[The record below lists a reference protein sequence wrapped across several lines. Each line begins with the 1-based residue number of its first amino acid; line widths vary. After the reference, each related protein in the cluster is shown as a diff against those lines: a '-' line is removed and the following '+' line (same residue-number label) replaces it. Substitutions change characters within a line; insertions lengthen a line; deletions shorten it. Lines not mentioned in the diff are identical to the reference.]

1 MCINFA
7 MFYRKSRKSLTLVN
21 PNIIY
26 FVNLITRMMKQ
37 VKFKLPLRMMAILF
51 GFILSAGAFA
61 QSITVNGHV
70 KDATGE
76 DIIGATI
83 RVVGQPGGVVSD
95 FDGNFVIEAKQGD
108 KLQISYIGYET
119 AEVAAAP
126 RVDVLLQDDSHALNE
141 VVVIGYGVAKK
152 NDLTGSV
159 TAIKPDEKNHGL
171 ITNAQDMIQGKI
183 AGVNVTNGGGTPGG
197 GATIRIRGGS
207 SLNASNDP
215 LIVIDGLAMDNQGI
229 KGAANP
235 LTMVNPND
243 IESFTVLKDA
253 SATAIYGSRGSNGVI
268 IITTKKGRSGMA
280 PKVSYNGNVSYSV
293 KRKTLDVLDA
303 AEYTKFIKNYYGEGS
318 EAEGLLGQWG
328 YQYDDNGH
336 IMQDADKH
344 DIRNNFTSAA
354 TDWQDEIFHAAVSSD
369 HNVTVQGGLK
379 NLPYRL
385 SVGYT
390 DQNGILK
397 TSNFQRATASVTLN
411 PSLLQDHL
419 KFNINGKFM
428 YAHNRYAN
436 QDAISDATRMDPTKP
451 ITSTEAAYKNF
462 HGYWQWLDNGAS
474 LNDPNYDKT
483 WNRNTAANPVSR
495 LYEKNDRANSYDYM
509 GNIEMDYQVHGFEDL
524 RIHMNASGDWANGTQ
539 DTDYAPWGPSNFYY
553 GNSGSTYERK
563 YNLTYSAYAQYYKD
577 FLKTQHFDIM
587 VGYEWSHN
595 KYWGDSHYAGLYPLT
610 TKQVITYDDGTTA
623 PAAGNPYN
631 ASTSIWK
638 SESYLVSFFGRANY
652 IAFDRYMVTATVRRD
667 GSSRFKNH
675 WATFPSVALGWK
687 ISEEAF
693 LKNANWMD
701 ELKLRLGWGKTG
713 QQDGIGNY
721 NYFAT
726 YNVNTTNVDGRYP
739 IIGVNDGGLLY
750 RPDAY
755 NPDLKWETT
764 TTYNAGLDFAFFRN
778 RLSGSVD
785 YYYRKTTDL
794 INDASVSAGS
804 NFRNVV
810 RSNIGSLENRGVEAS
825 LTVRPIVTENVQ
837 WEITGNFT
845 YNKNEITELTGESSL
860 VMTGGISSGTGNQ
873 CQAHSVGHP
882 AYSFYVYQQI
892 YDQNGQPIEGV
903 YVDRNADGT
912 INDSDRYF
920 YKSPAAPYTA
930 GLSSRLT
937 VKNFDFGFSLRAS
950 FDNYV
955 FWDKEAGFSNVAKR
969 YDSSFGYLQN
979 VIPGAIQRNWST
991 YDHALSDYFVHNAS
1005 FLKCDNITLGYSFQ
1019 NLFKGG
1025 NYNGID
1031 GRIYVSATNV
1041 FTITKY
1047 EGIDPEVGG
1056 GIDNN
1061 MYPRP
1066 FTLQLGVN
1074 LNF

>member
-1 MCINFA
+1 
-7 MFYRKSRKSLTLVN
+7 
-21 PNIIY
+21 
-26 FVNLITRMMKQ
+26 MMKQ
-37 VKFKLPLRMMAILF
+37 VKFRMPLRMLALICGL
-51 GFILSAGAFA
+51 ILSATAFA
-61 QSITVNGHV
+61 QQITVNGHV

-76 DIIGATI
+76 DVIGATV
-83 RVVGQPGGVVSD
+83 RVVGTQTGTVTD
-95 FDGNFVIEAKQGD
+95 FDGNFTIKANQGD
-108 KLQISYIGYET
+108 QISVSFIGYQD
-119 AEVAAAP
+119 AVVAAAP
-126 RVDVLLQDDSHALNE
+126 QVEVLLQDDAALSLNE

-171 ITNAQDMIQGKI
+171 ITNAQEMMQGKI
-183 AGVNVTNGGGTPGG
+183 AGVNITSGGGTPGG

-268 IITTKKGRSGMA
+268 IITTKKGRKGMA

-293 KRKTLDVLDA
+293 KKKTLDVLDA
-303 AEYTKFIKNYYGEGS
+303 DEYRSFIKSYYGADS
-318 EAEGLLGQWG
+318 EAASLLG
-328 YQYDDNGH
+328 N
-336 IMQDADKH
+336 A
-344 DIRNNFTSAA
+344 NTN
-354 TDWQDEIFHAAVSSD
+354 WQDEIFHPAVSSD
-369 HNVTVQGGLK
+369 HNVTVQGGIS
-379 NLPYRL
+379 NMPYRI

-397 TSNFQRATASVTLN
+397 TSNFQRTTASVTLN

-419 KFNINGKFM
+419 TFNINGKFM

-436 QDAISDATRMDPTKP
+436 GDAIGDATRMDPTQP
-451 ITSTEAAYKNF
+451 IYSSDPKYKNY
-462 HGYWQWLDNGAS
+462 HGYWQWLDSGAS
-474 LNDPNYDKT
+474 LKDENYT
-483 WNRNTAANPVSR
+483 TMWNRNTVANPLSR

-509 GNIEMDYQVHGFEDL
+509 GNIEADYKIHGFEDL
-524 RIHMNASGDWANGTQ
+524 RLHANASGDWANGTQ
-539 DTDYAPWGPSNFYY
+539 DTDYANWGPSNFYY
-553 GNSGSTYERK
+553 GNSGYTYERK
-563 YNLTYSAYAQYYKD
+563 YNLTFSAYAQYYKD

-587 VGYEWSHN
+587 AGYEWSHT
-595 KYWGDSHYAGLYPLT
+595 KYWGDSFYAGVYPRT
-610 TKQVITYDDGTTA
+610 TNQVITHDDGTTE
-623 PAAGNPYN
+623 PAAGKPYN
-631 ASTSIWK
+631 GSTSIWK

-652 IAFDRYMVTATVRRD
+652 IAFDRYMITATVRRD
-667 GSSRFKNH
+667 GSSRFKEH

-687 ISEEAF
+687 INEEAF
-693 LKNANWMD
+693 LKNVKWMD

-713 QQDGIGNY
+713 QQDGIGDY

-726 YNVNTTNVDGRYP
+726 YNVNTTNVNGRYP
-739 IIGVNDGGLLY
+739 LIGVNDSGLLY

-764 TTYNAGLDFAFFRN
+764 TTWNAGLDWSLFNN
-778 RLSGSVD
+778 RVSGSVD

-804 NFRNVV
+804 NFRNIV
-810 RSNIGSLENRGVEAS
+810 RSNIGSLENRGIEAS
-825 LTVRPIVTENVQ
+825 LTVRPVQTEDWQ
-837 WEITGNFT
+837 WEVTANFT
-845 YNKNEITELTGESSL
+845 YNKNKITELTGESSL

-873 CQAHSVGHP
+873 CQAHSVGYPHN
-882 AYSFYVYQQI
+882 SFYVFQQV
-892 YDQNGQPIEGV
+892 YDQNGLPLEGV
-903 YVDRNADGT
+903 YVDRNADGV

-920 YKSPAAPYTA
+920 YKSPDAPYTA
-930 GLSSRLT
+930 GLSSRLQF
-937 VKNFDFGFSLRAS
+937 KNWDFGFGLRAS

-955 FWDKEAGFSNVAKR
+955 FWDKEAGYSNVSKR

-979 VIPGAIQRNWST
+979 VIPGAVQRNWST
-991 YDHALSDYFVHNAS
+991 YDHALSDYFVHNGS
-1005 FLKCDNITLGYSFQ
+1005 FLKCDNITLGYSFD

-1025 NYNGID
+1025 NYSGLS
-1031 GRIYVSATNV
+1031 GRIYASATNV

-1047 EGIDPEVGG
+1047 EGIDPEVFPDKDHW

-1066 FTLQLGVN
+1066 FTVQVGLN

>member
-1 MCINFA
+1 
-7 MFYRKSRKSLTLVN
+7 
-21 PNIIY
+21 
-26 FVNLITRMMKQ
+26 MMKQ
-37 VKFKLPLRMMAILF
+37 VKFRMPLRMLALICGL
-51 GFILSAGAFA
+51 ILSATAFA
-61 QSITVNGHV
+61 QQITVNGHV

-76 DIIGATI
+76 DVIGATV
-83 RVVGQPGGVVSD
+83 RVVGTQTGTVTD
-95 FDGNFVIEAKQGD
+95 FDGNFTIKANQGD
-108 KLQISYIGYET
+108 QISVSFIGYQD
-119 AEVAAAP
+119 AVVAAAP
-126 RVDVLLQDDSHALNE
+126 QVEVLLQDDAALSLNE

-171 ITNAQDMIQGKI
+171 ITNAQEMMQGKI
-183 AGVNVTNGGGTPGG
+183 AGVNITSGGGTPGG

-268 IITTKKGRSGMA
+268 IITTKKGRKGMA

-293 KRKTLDVLDA
+293 KKKTLDVLDA
-303 AEYTKFIKNYYGEGS
+303 DEYRSFIKSYYGADS
-318 EAEGLLGQWG
+318 EAASLLG
-328 YQYDDNGH
+328 N
-336 IMQDADKH
+336 A
-344 DIRNNFTSAA
+344 NTN
-354 TDWQDEIFHAAVSSD
+354 WQDEIFHPAVSSD
-369 HNVTVQGGLK
+369 HNVTVQGGIS
-379 NLPYRL
+379 NMPYRI

-397 TSNFQRATASVTLN
+397 TSNFQRTTASVTLN

-419 KFNINGKFM
+419 TFNINGKFM

-436 QDAISDATRMDPTKP
+436 GDAIGDATRMDPTQP
-451 ITSTEAAYKNF
+451 IYSSDPKYKNY
-462 HGYWQWLDNGAS
+462 HGYWQWLDSGAS
-474 LNDPNYDKT
+474 LKDENYT
-483 WNRNTAANPVSR
+483 TMWNRNTVANPLSR

-509 GNIEMDYQVHGFEDL
+509 GNIEADYKIHGFEDL
-524 RIHMNASGDWANGTQ
+524 RLHANASGDWANGTQ
-539 DTDYAPWGPSNFYY
+539 DTDYANWGPSNFYY
-553 GNSGSTYERK
+553 GNSGYTYERK
-563 YNLTYSAYAQYYKD
+563 YNLTFSAYAQYYKD

-587 VGYEWSHN
+587 AGYEWSHT
-595 KYWGDSHYAGLYPLT
+595 KYWGDSFYAGIYPKT
-610 TKQVITYDDGTTA
+610 TNQVITHDDGSTE
-623 PAAGNPYN
+623 PAAGKPYN
-631 ASTSIWK
+631 GSTSIWK

-652 IAFDRYMVTATVRRD
+652 IAFDRYMITATVRRD
-667 GSSRFKNH
+667 GSSRFKEH

-687 ISEEAF
+687 INEEAF
-693 LKNANWMD
+693 LKNVKWMD

-713 QQDGIGNY
+713 QQDGIGDY

-726 YNVNTTNVDGRYP
+726 YNVNTTNVNGRYP
-739 IIGVNDGGLLY
+739 LIGVNDSGLLY

-764 TTYNAGLDFAFFRN
+764 TTWNAGLDWSLFNN
-778 RLSGSVD
+778 RVSGSVD

-804 NFRNVV
+804 NFRNMV
-810 RSNIGSLENRGVEAS
+810 RSNIGSLENRGIEAS
-825 LTVRPIVTENVQ
+825 LTVRPVQTEDWQ
-837 WEITGNFT
+837 WEVTANFT
-845 YNKNEITELTGESSL
+845 YNKNKITELTGESSL

-873 CQAHSVGHP
+873 CQAHSVGYPHN
-882 AYSFYVYQQI
+882 SFYVFQQV
-892 YDQNGQPIEGV
+892 YDQNGLPLEGV
-903 YVDRNADGT
+903 YVDRNADGV

-920 YKSPAAPYTA
+920 YKSPDAPYTA
-930 GLSSRLT
+930 GLSSRLQF
-937 VKNFDFGFSLRAS
+937 KNWDFGFGLRAS

-955 FWDKEAGFSNVAKR
+955 FWDKEAGYSNVSKR

-979 VIPGAIQRNWST
+979 VIPGAVQRNWST
-991 YDHALSDYFVHNAS
+991 YDHALSDYFVHNGS
-1005 FLKCDNITLGYSFQ
+1005 FLKCDNITLGYSFD

-1025 NYNGID
+1025 NYSGLS
-1031 GRIYVSATNV
+1031 GRIYASATNV

-1047 EGIDPEVGG
+1047 EGIDPEVFPSKDQW

-1066 FTLQLGVN
+1066 FTVQVGLN

>member
-1 MCINFA
+1 M
-7 MFYRKSRKSLTLVN
+7 
-21 PNIIY
+21 
-26 FVNLITRMMKQ
+26 
-37 VKFKLPLRMMAILF
+37 PLRMLALICGL
-51 GFILSAGAFA
+51 ILSATAFA
-61 QSITVNGHV
+61 QQITVNGHV

-76 DIIGATI
+76 DVIGATV
-83 RVVGQPGGVVSD
+83 RVVGTQTGTVTD
-95 FDGNFVIEAKQGD
+95 FDGNFTIKANQGD
-108 KLQISYIGYET
+108 QISVSFIGYQD
-119 AEVAAAP
+119 AVVAAAP
-126 RVDVLLQDDSHALNE
+126 QVEVLLQDDAALSLNE

-171 ITNAQDMIQGKI
+171 ITNAQEMMQGKI
-183 AGVNVTNGGGTPGG
+183 AGVNITSGGGTPGG

-268 IITTKKGRSGMA
+268 IITTKKGRKGMA

-293 KRKTLDVLDA
+293 KKKTLDVLDA
-303 AEYTKFIKNYYGEGS
+303 DEYRSFIKSYYGADS
-318 EAEGLLGQWG
+318 EAASLLG
-328 YQYDDNGH
+328 N
-336 IMQDADKH
+336 A
-344 DIRNNFTSAA
+344 NTN
-354 TDWQDEIFHAAVSSD
+354 WQDEIFHPAVSSD
-369 HNVTVQGGLK
+369 HNVTVQGGIS
-379 NLPYRL
+379 NMPYRI

-397 TSNFQRATASVTLN
+397 TSNFQRTTASVTLN

-419 KFNINGKFM
+419 TFNINGKFM

-436 QDAISDATRMDPTKP
+436 GDAIGDATRMDPTQP
-451 ITSTEAAYKNF
+451 IYSSDPKYKNY
-462 HGYWQWLDNGAS
+462 HGYWQWLDSGAS
-474 LNDPNYDKT
+474 LKDENYT
-483 WNRNTAANPVSR
+483 TMWNRNTVANPLSR

-509 GNIEMDYQVHGFEDL
+509 GNIEADYKIHGFEDL
-524 RIHMNASGDWANGTQ
+524 RLHANASGDWANGTQ
-539 DTDYAPWGPSNFYY
+539 DTDYANWGPSNFYY
-553 GNSGSTYERK
+553 GNSGYTYERK
-563 YNLTYSAYAQYYKD
+563 YNLTFSAYAQYYKD

-587 VGYEWSHN
+587 GGYEWSHT
-595 KYWGDSHYAGLYPLT
+595 KYWGDSFYAGIYPRT
-610 TKQVITYDDGTTA
+610 TNQVITHDDGTTE
-623 PAAGNPYN
+623 PAAGKPYN
-631 ASTSIWK
+631 GSTSIWK

-652 IAFDRYMVTATVRRD
+652 IAFDRYMITATVRRD
-667 GSSRFKNH
+667 GSSRFKEH

-687 ISEEAF
+687 INEEAF
-693 LKNANWMD
+693 LKNVKWMD

-713 QQDGIGNY
+713 QQDGIGDY

-726 YNVNTTNVDGRYP
+726 YNVNTTNVNGRYP
-739 IIGVNDGGLLY
+739 LIGVNDSGLLY

-764 TTYNAGLDFAFFRN
+764 TTWNAGLDWSLFNN
-778 RLSGSVD
+778 RVSGSVD

-804 NFRNVV
+804 NFRNMV
-810 RSNIGSLENRGVEAS
+810 RSNIGSLENRGIEAS
-825 LTVRPIVTENVQ
+825 LTVRPVQTEDWQ
-837 WEITGNFT
+837 WEVTANFT
-845 YNKNEITELTGESSL
+845 YNKNKITELTGESSL

-873 CQAHSVGHP
+873 CQAHSVGYPHN
-882 AYSFYVYQQI
+882 SFYVFQQV
-892 YDQNGQPIEGV
+892 YDQNGLPLEGV
-903 YVDRNADGT
+903 YVDRNADGV

-920 YKSPAAPYTA
+920 YKSPDAPYTA
-930 GLSSRLT
+930 GLSSRLQF
-937 VKNFDFGFSLRAS
+937 KNWDFGFGLRAS

-955 FWDKEAGFSNVAKR
+955 FWDKEAGYSNVSKR

-979 VIPGAIQRNWST
+979 VIPGAVQRNWST
-991 YDHALSDYFVHNAS
+991 YDHALSDYFVHNGS
-1005 FLKCDNITLGYSFQ
+1005 FLKCDNITLGYSFD

-1025 NYNGID
+1025 NYSGLS
-1031 GRIYVSATNV
+1031 GRIYASATNV

-1047 EGIDPEVGG
+1047 EGIDPEVFPSKDQW

-1066 FTLQLGVN
+1066 FTVQVGLN

>member
-1 MCINFA
+1 M
-7 MFYRKSRKSLTLVN
+7 
-21 PNIIY
+21 
-26 FVNLITRMMKQ
+26 
-37 VKFKLPLRMMAILF
+37 PLRMLALICGL
-51 GFILSAGAFA
+51 ILSATAFA
-61 QSITVNGHV
+61 QQITVNGHV

-76 DIIGATI
+76 DVIGATV
-83 RVVGQPGGVVSD
+83 RVVGTQTGTVTD
-95 FDGNFVIEAKQGD
+95 FDGNFTIKANQGD
-108 KLQISYIGYET
+108 QISVSFIGYQD
-119 AEVAAAP
+119 AVVAAAP
-126 RVDVLLQDDSHALNE
+126 QVEVLLQDDAALSLNE

-171 ITNAQDMIQGKI
+171 ITNAQEMMQGKI
-183 AGVNVTNGGGTPGG
+183 AGVNITSGGGTPGG

-268 IITTKKGRSGMA
+268 IITTKKGRKGMA

-293 KRKTLDVLDA
+293 KKKTLDVLDA
-303 AEYTKFIKNYYGEGS
+303 DEYRSFIKSYYGADS
-318 EAEGLLGQWG
+318 EAASLLG
-328 YQYDDNGH
+328 N
-336 IMQDADKH
+336 A
-344 DIRNNFTSAA
+344 NTN
-354 TDWQDEIFHAAVSSD
+354 WQDEIFHPAVSSD
-369 HNVTVQGGLK
+369 HNVTVQGGIS
-379 NLPYRL
+379 NMPYRI

-397 TSNFQRATASVTLN
+397 TSNFQRTTASVTLN

-419 KFNINGKFM
+419 TFNINGKFM

-436 QDAISDATRMDPTKP
+436 GDAIGDATRMDPTQP
-451 ITSTEAAYKNF
+451 IYSSDPKYKNY
-462 HGYWQWLDNGAS
+462 HGYWQWLDSGAS
-474 LNDPNYDKT
+474 LKDENYT
-483 WNRNTAANPVSR
+483 TMWNRNTVANPLSR

-509 GNIEMDYQVHGFEDL
+509 GNIEADYKIHGFEDL
-524 RIHMNASGDWANGTQ
+524 RLHANASGDWANGTQ
-539 DTDYAPWGPSNFYY
+539 DTDYANWGPSNFYY
-553 GNSGSTYERK
+553 GNSGYTYERK
-563 YNLTYSAYAQYYKD
+563 YNLTFSAYAQYYKD

-587 VGYEWSHN
+587 AGYEWSHT
-595 KYWGDSHYAGLYPLT
+595 KYWGDSFYAGIYPRT
-610 TKQVITYDDGTTA
+610 TNQVITHDDGTTE
-623 PAAGNPYN
+623 PAAGKPYN
-631 ASTSIWK
+631 GSTSIWK

-652 IAFDRYMVTATVRRD
+652 IAFDRYMITATVRRD
-667 GSSRFKNH
+667 GSSRFKEH

-687 ISEEAF
+687 INEEAF
-693 LKNANWMD
+693 LKNVKWMD

-713 QQDGIGNY
+713 QQDGIGDY

-726 YNVNTTNVDGRYP
+726 YNVNTTNVNGRYP
-739 IIGVNDGGLLY
+739 LIGVNDSGLLY

-764 TTYNAGLDFAFFRN
+764 TTWNAGLDWSLFNN
-778 RLSGSVD
+778 RVSGSVD

-804 NFRNVV
+804 NFRNMV
-810 RSNIGSLENRGVEAS
+810 RSNIGSLENRGIEAS
-825 LTVRPIVTENVQ
+825 LTVRPVQTEDWQ
-837 WEITGNFT
+837 WEVTANFT
-845 YNKNEITELTGESSL
+845 YNKNKITELTGESSL

-873 CQAHSVGHP
+873 CQAHSVGYPHN
-882 AYSFYVYQQI
+882 SFYVFQQV
-892 YDQNGQPIEGV
+892 YDQNGLPLEGV
-903 YVDRNADGT
+903 YVDRNADGV

-920 YKSPAAPYTA
+920 YKSPDAPYTA
-930 GLSSRLT
+930 GLSSRLQF
-937 VKNFDFGFSLRAS
+937 KNWDFGFGLRAS

-955 FWDKEAGFSNVAKR
+955 FWDKEAGYSNVSKR

-979 VIPGAIQRNWST
+979 VIPGAVQRNWST
-991 YDHALSDYFVHNAS
+991 YDHALSDYFVHNGS
-1005 FLKCDNITLGYSFQ
+1005 FLKCDNITLGYSFD

-1025 NYNGID
+1025 NYSGLS
-1031 GRIYVSATNV
+1031 GRIYASATNV

-1047 EGIDPEVGG
+1047 EGIDPEVFPSKDQW

-1066 FTLQLGVN
+1066 FTVQVGLN

>member
-1 MCINFA
+1 
-7 MFYRKSRKSLTLVN
+7 
-21 PNIIY
+21 
-26 FVNLITRMMKQ
+26 MMKQ
-37 VKFKLPLRMMAILF
+37 VKFRMPLRMLALICGL
-51 GFILSAGAFA
+51 ILSATAFA
-61 QSITVNGHV
+61 QQITVNGHV

-76 DIIGATI
+76 DVIGATV
-83 RVVGQPGGVVSD
+83 RVVGTQTGTVTD
-95 FDGNFVIEAKQGD
+95 FDGNFTIKANQGD
-108 KLQISYIGYET
+108 QISVSFIGYQD
-119 AEVAAAP
+119 AVVAAAP
-126 RVDVLLQDDSHALNE
+126 QVEVLLQDDAALSLNE

-171 ITNAQDMIQGKI
+171 ITNAQEMMQGKI
-183 AGVNVTNGGGTPGG
+183 AGVNITSGGGTPGG

-268 IITTKKGRSGMA
+268 IITTKKGRKGMA

-293 KRKTLDVLDA
+293 KKKTLDVLDA
-303 AEYTKFIKNYYGEGS
+303 DEYRSFIKSYYGADS
-318 EAEGLLGQWG
+318 EAASLLG
-328 YQYDDNGH
+328 N
-336 IMQDADKH
+336 A
-344 DIRNNFTSAA
+344 NTN
-354 TDWQDEIFHAAVSSD
+354 WQDEIFHPAVSSD
-369 HNVTVQGGLK
+369 HNVTVQGGIS
-379 NLPYRL
+379 NMPYRI

-397 TSNFQRATASVTLN
+397 TSNFQRTTASVTLN

-419 KFNINGKFM
+419 TFNINGKFM

-436 QDAISDATRMDPTKP
+436 GDAIGDATRMDPTQP
-451 ITSTEAAYKNF
+451 IYSSDPKYKNY
-462 HGYWQWLDNGAS
+462 HGYWQWLDSGAS
-474 LNDPNYDKT
+474 LKDENYT
-483 WNRNTAANPVSR
+483 TMWNRNTVANPLSR

-509 GNIEMDYQVHGFEDL
+509 GNIEADYKIHGFEDL
-524 RIHMNASGDWANGTQ
+524 RLHANASGDWANGTQ
-539 DTDYAPWGPSNFYY
+539 DTDYANWGPSNFYY
-553 GNSGSTYERK
+553 GNSGYTYERK
-563 YNLTYSAYAQYYKD
+563 YNLTFSAYAQYYKD

-587 VGYEWSHN
+587 GGYEWSHT
-595 KYWGDSHYAGLYPLT
+595 KYWGDSFYAGIYPRT
-610 TKQVITYDDGTTA
+610 TNQVITHDDGTTE
-623 PAAGNPYN
+623 PAAGKPYN
-631 ASTSIWK
+631 GSTSIWK

-652 IAFDRYMVTATVRRD
+652 IAFDRYMITATVRRD
-667 GSSRFKNH
+667 GSSRFKEH

-687 ISEEAF
+687 INEEAF
-693 LKNANWMD
+693 LKNVKWMD

-713 QQDGIGNY
+713 QQDGIGDY

-726 YNVNTTNVDGRYP
+726 YNVNTTNVNGRYP
-739 IIGVNDGGLLY
+739 LIGVNDSGLLY

-764 TTYNAGLDFAFFRN
+764 TTWNAGLDWSLFNN
-778 RLSGSVD
+778 RVSGSVD

-804 NFRNVV
+804 NFRNMV
-810 RSNIGSLENRGVEAS
+810 RSNIGSLENRGIEAS
-825 LTVRPIVTENVQ
+825 LTVRPVQTEDWQ
-837 WEITGNFT
+837 WEVTANFT
-845 YNKNEITELTGESSL
+845 YNKNKITELTGESSL

-873 CQAHSVGHP
+873 CQAHSVGYPHN
-882 AYSFYVYQQI
+882 SFYVFQQV
-892 YDQNGQPIEGV
+892 YDQNGLPLEGV
-903 YVDRNADGT
+903 YVDRNADGV

-920 YKSPAAPYTA
+920 YKSPDAPYTA
-930 GLSSRLT
+930 GLSSRLQF
-937 VKNFDFGFSLRAS
+937 KNWDFGFGLRAS

-955 FWDKEAGFSNVAKR
+955 FWDKEAGYSNVSKR

-979 VIPGAIQRNWST
+979 VIPGAVQRNWST

-1005 FLKCDNITLGYSFQ
+1005 FLKCDNITLGYSFD

-1025 NYNGID
+1025 NYSGLS
-1031 GRIYVSATNV
+1031 GRIYASATNV

-1047 EGIDPEVGG
+1047 EGIDPEVFPSKDQW

-1066 FTLQLGVN
+1066 FTVQVGLN

>member
-1 MCINFA
+1 
-7 MFYRKSRKSLTLVN
+7 
-21 PNIIY
+21 
-26 FVNLITRMMKQ
+26 MMKQ
-37 VKFKLPLRMMAILF
+37 VKFRMPLRMLALICGL
-51 GFILSAGAFA
+51 ILSATAFA
-61 QSITVNGHV
+61 QQITVNGHV

-76 DIIGATI
+76 DVIGATV
-83 RVVGQPGGVVSD
+83 RVVGTQTGTVTD
-95 FDGNFVIEAKQGD
+95 FDGNFTIKANQGD
-108 KLQISYIGYET
+108 QISVSFIGYQD
-119 AEVAAAP
+119 AVVAAAP
-126 RVDVLLQDDSHALNE
+126 QVEVLLQDDAALSLNE

-171 ITNAQDMIQGKI
+171 ITNAQEMMQGKI
-183 AGVNVTNGGGTPGG
+183 AGVNITSGGGTPGG

-268 IITTKKGRSGMA
+268 IITTKKGRKGMA

-293 KRKTLDVLDA
+293 KKKTLDVLDA
-303 AEYTKFIKNYYGEGS
+303 DEYRSFIKSYYGADS
-318 EAEGLLGQWG
+318 EAASLLG
-328 YQYDDNGH
+328 N
-336 IMQDADKH
+336 A
-344 DIRNNFTSAA
+344 NTN
-354 TDWQDEIFHAAVSSD
+354 WQDEIFHPAVSSD
-369 HNVTVQGGLK
+369 HNVTVQGGIS
-379 NLPYRL
+379 NMPYRI

-397 TSNFQRATASVTLN
+397 TSNFQRTTASVTLN

-419 KFNINGKFM
+419 TFNINGKFM

-436 QDAISDATRMDPTKP
+436 GDAIGDATRMDPTQP
-451 ITSTEAAYKNF
+451 IYSSDPKYKNY
-462 HGYWQWLDNGAS
+462 HGYWQWLDSGAS
-474 LNDPNYDKT
+474 LKDENYT
-483 WNRNTAANPVSR
+483 TMWNRNTVANPLSR

-509 GNIEMDYQVHGFEDL
+509 GNIEADYKIHGFEDL
-524 RIHMNASGDWANGTQ
+524 RLHANASGDWANGTQ
-539 DTDYAPWGPSNFYY
+539 DTDYANWGPSNFYY
-553 GNSGSTYERK
+553 GNSGYTYERK
-563 YNLTYSAYAQYYKD
+563 YNLTFSAYAQYYKD

-587 VGYEWSHN
+587 AGYEWSHT
-595 KYWGDSHYAGLYPLT
+595 KYWGDSFYAGIYPKT
-610 TKQVITYDDGTTA
+610 TNQVITHDDGTTE
-623 PAAGNPYN
+623 PAAGKPYN
-631 ASTSIWK
+631 GSTSIWK

-652 IAFDRYMVTATVRRD
+652 IAFDRYMITATVRRD
-667 GSSRFKNH
+667 GSSRFKEH

-687 ISEEAF
+687 INEEAF
-693 LKNANWMD
+693 LKNVKWMD

-713 QQDGIGNY
+713 QQDGIGDY

-726 YNVNTTNVDGRYP
+726 YNVNTTNVNGRYP
-739 IIGVNDGGLLY
+739 LIGVNDSGLLY

-764 TTYNAGLDFAFFRN
+764 TTWNAGLDWSLFNN
-778 RLSGSVD
+778 RVSGSVD

-804 NFRNVV
+804 NFRNMV
-810 RSNIGSLENRGVEAS
+810 RSNIGSLENRGIEAS
-825 LTVRPIVTENVQ
+825 LTVRPVQTEDWQ
-837 WEITGNFT
+837 WEVTANFT
-845 YNKNEITELTGESSL
+845 YNKNKITELTGESSL

-873 CQAHSVGHP
+873 CQAHSVGYPHN
-882 AYSFYVYQQI
+882 SFYVFQQV
-892 YDQNGQPIEGV
+892 YDQNGLPLEGV
-903 YVDRNADGT
+903 YVDRNADGV

-920 YKSPAAPYTA
+920 YKSPDAPYTA
-930 GLSSRLT
+930 GLSSRLQF
-937 VKNFDFGFSLRAS
+937 KNWDFGFGLRAS

-955 FWDKEAGFSNVAKR
+955 FWDKEAGYSNVSKR

-979 VIPGAIQRNWST
+979 VIPGAVQRNWST
-991 YDHALSDYFVHNAS
+991 YDHALSDYFVHNGS
-1005 FLKCDNITLGYSFQ
+1005 FLKCDNITLGYSFD

-1025 NYNGID
+1025 NYSGLS
-1031 GRIYVSATNV
+1031 GRIYASATNV

-1047 EGIDPEVGG
+1047 EGIDPEVFPSKDQW

-1066 FTLQLGVN
+1066 FTVQVGLN

>member
-1 MCINFA
+1 
-7 MFYRKSRKSLTLVN
+7 
-21 PNIIY
+21 
-26 FVNLITRMMKQ
+26 MKQ
-37 VKFKLPLRMMAILF
+37 VKFRMPLRMLALICGL
-51 GFILSAGAFA
+51 ILSATAFA
-61 QSITVNGHV
+61 QQITVNGHV

-76 DIIGATI
+76 DVIGATV
-83 RVVGQPGGVVSD
+83 RVVGTQTGTVTD
-95 FDGNFVIEAKQGD
+95 FDGNFTIKANQGD
-108 KLQISYIGYET
+108 QISVSFIGYQD
-119 AEVAAAP
+119 AVVAAAP
-126 RVDVLLQDDSHALNE
+126 QVEVLLQDDAALSLNE

-171 ITNAQDMIQGKI
+171 ITNAQEMMQGKI
-183 AGVNVTNGGGTPGG
+183 AGVNITSGGGTPGG

-268 IITTKKGRSGMA
+268 IITTKKGRKGMA

-293 KRKTLDVLDA
+293 KKKTLDVLDA
-303 AEYTKFIKNYYGEGS
+303 DEYRSFIKSYYGADS
-318 EAEGLLGQWG
+318 EAASLLG
-328 YQYDDNGH
+328 N
-336 IMQDADKH
+336 A
-344 DIRNNFTSAA
+344 NTN
-354 TDWQDEIFHAAVSSD
+354 WQDEIFHPAVSSD
-369 HNVTVQGGLK
+369 HNVTVQGGIS
-379 NLPYRL
+379 NMPYRI

-397 TSNFQRATASVTLN
+397 TSNFQRTTASVTLN

-419 KFNINGKFM
+419 TFNINGKFM

-436 QDAISDATRMDPTKP
+436 GDAIGDATRMDPTQP
-451 ITSTEAAYKNF
+451 IYSSDPKYKNY
-462 HGYWQWLDNGAS
+462 HGYWQWLDSGAS
-474 LNDPNYDKT
+474 LKDENYT
-483 WNRNTAANPVSR
+483 TMWNRNTVANPLSR

-509 GNIEMDYQVHGFEDL
+509 GNIEADYKIHGFEDL
-524 RIHMNASGDWANGTQ
+524 RLHANASGDWANGTQ
-539 DTDYAPWGPSNFYY
+539 DTDYANWGPSNFYY
-553 GNSGSTYERK
+553 GNSGFTYERK
-563 YNLTYSAYAQYYKD
+563 YNLTFSAYAQYYKD

-587 VGYEWSHN
+587 AGYEWSHT
-595 KYWGDSHYAGLYPLT
+595 KYWGDSFYAGIYPRT
-610 TKQVITYDDGTTA
+610 TNQVITHDDGTTE
-623 PAAGNPYN
+623 PAAGKPYN
-631 ASTSIWK
+631 GSTSIWK

-652 IAFDRYMVTATVRRD
+652 IAFDRYMITATVRRD
-667 GSSRFKNH
+667 GSSRFKEH

-687 ISEEAF
+687 INEEAF
-693 LKNANWMD
+693 LKNVKWMD

-713 QQDGIGNY
+713 QQDGIGDY

-726 YNVNTTNVDGRYP
+726 YNVNTTNVNGRYP
-739 IIGVNDGGLLY
+739 LIGVNDSGLLY

-764 TTYNAGLDFAFFRN
+764 TTWNAGLDWSLFNN
-778 RLSGSVD
+778 RVSGSVD

-804 NFRNVV
+804 NFRNMV
-810 RSNIGSLENRGVEAS
+810 RSNIGSLENRGIEAS
-825 LTVRPIVTENVQ
+825 LTVRPVQTEDWQ
-837 WEITGNFT
+837 WEVTANFT
-845 YNKNEITELTGESSL
+845 YNKNKITELTGESSL

-873 CQAHSVGHP
+873 CQAHSVGYPHN
-882 AYSFYVYQQI
+882 SFYVFQQV
-892 YDQNGQPIEGV
+892 YDQNGLPLEGV
-903 YVDRNADGT
+903 YVDRNADGV

-920 YKSPAAPYTA
+920 YKSPDAPYTA
-930 GLSSRLT
+930 GLSSRLQF
-937 VKNFDFGFSLRAS
+937 KNWDFGFGLRAS

-955 FWDKEAGFSNVAKR
+955 FWDKEAGYSNVSKR

-979 VIPGAIQRNWST
+979 VIPGAVQRNWST
-991 YDHALSDYFVHNAS
+991 YDHALSDYFVHNGS
-1005 FLKCDNITLGYSFQ
+1005 FLKCDNITLGYSFD

-1025 NYNGID
+1025 NYSGLS
-1031 GRIYVSATNV
+1031 GRIYASATNV

-1047 EGIDPEVGG
+1047 EGIDPEVFPSKDQW

-1066 FTLQLGVN
+1066 FTVQVGLN

>member
-1 MCINFA
+1 
-7 MFYRKSRKSLTLVN
+7 
-21 PNIIY
+21 
-26 FVNLITRMMKQ
+26 MKQ
-37 VKFKLPLRMMAILF
+37 VKFKMPLRMLALF
-51 GFILSAGAFA
+51 CGLILSATAFA
-61 QSITVNGHV
+61 QQITVNGHV

-76 DIIGATI
+76 DVIGATV
-83 RVVGQPGGVVSD
+83 RVVGTQTGTVTD
-95 FDGNFVIEAKQGD
+95 FDGNFTIKANQGD
-108 KLQISYIGYET
+108 QISVSFIGYQD
-119 AEVAAAP
+119 AVVAAAP
-126 RVDVLLQDDSHALNE
+126 QVEVLLQDDAALSLNE

-171 ITNAQDMIQGKI
+171 ITNAQEMMQGKI
-183 AGVNVTNGGGTPGG
+183 AGVNITSGGGTPGG

-268 IITTKKGRSGMA
+268 IITTKKGRKGMA

-293 KRKTLDVLDA
+293 KKKTLDVLDA
-303 AEYTKFIKNYYGEGS
+303 DEYRSFIKSYYGADS
-318 EAEGLLGQWG
+318 EAASLLG
-328 YQYDDNGH
+328 N
-336 IMQDADKH
+336 A
-344 DIRNNFTSAA
+344 NTN
-354 TDWQDEIFHAAVSSD
+354 WQDEIFHPAVSSD
-369 HNVTVQGGLK
+369 HNVTVQGGIS
-379 NLPYRL
+379 NMPYRI

-397 TSNFQRATASVTLN
+397 TSNFQRTTASVTLN

-419 KFNINGKFM
+419 TFNINGKFM

-436 QDAISDATRMDPTKP
+436 GDAIGDATRMDPTQP
-451 ITSTEAAYKNF
+451 IYSSDPKYKNY
-462 HGYWQWLDNGAS
+462 HGYWQWLDSGAS
-474 LNDPNYDKT
+474 LKDENYT
-483 WNRNTAANPVSR
+483 TMWNRNTVANPLSR

-509 GNIEMDYQVHGFEDL
+509 GNVEADYKIHGFEDL
-524 RIHMNASGDWANGTQ
+524 RLHANASGDWANGTQ
-539 DTDYAPWGPSNFYY
+539 DTDYANWGPSNFYY
-553 GNSGSTYERK
+553 GNSGYTYERK
-563 YNLTYSAYAQYYKD
+563 YNLTFSAYAQYYKD

-587 VGYEWSHN
+587 AGYEWSHT
-595 KYWGDSHYAGLYPLT
+595 KYWGDSFYAGIYPKT
-610 TKQVITYDDGTTA
+610 TNQVITHDDGSTE
-623 PAAGNPYN
+623 PAAGKPYN
-631 ASTSIWK
+631 GSTSIWK

-652 IAFDRYMVTATVRRD
+652 IAFDRYMITATVRRD
-667 GSSRFKNH
+667 GSSRFKEH

-687 ISEEAF
+687 INEEAF
-693 LKNANWMD
+693 LKNVKWMD

-713 QQDGIGNY
+713 QQDGIGDY

-726 YNVNTTNVDGRYP
+726 YNVNTTNVNGRYP
-739 IIGVNDGGLLY
+739 LIGVNDSGLLY

-764 TTYNAGLDFAFFRN
+764 TTWNAGLDWSLFNN
-778 RLSGSVD
+778 RVSGSVD

-804 NFRNVV
+804 NFRNMV
-810 RSNIGSLENRGVEAS
+810 RSNIGSLENRGIEAS
-825 LTVRPIVTENVQ
+825 LTVRPVQTEDWQ
-837 WEITGNFT
+837 WEVTANFT
-845 YNKNEITELTGESSL
+845 YNKNKITELTGESSL

-873 CQAHSVGHP
+873 CQAHSVGYPHN
-882 AYSFYVYQQI
+882 SFYVFQQV
-892 YDQNGQPIEGV
+892 YDQNGLPLEGV
-903 YVDRNADGT
+903 YVDRNADGV

-920 YKSPAAPYTA
+920 YKSPDAPYTA
-930 GLSSRLT
+930 GLSSRLQF
-937 VKNFDFGFSLRAS
+937 KNWDFGFGLRAS

-955 FWDKEAGFSNVAKR
+955 FWDKEAGYSNVSKR

-979 VIPGAIQRNWST
+979 VIPGAVQRNWST

-1005 FLKCDNITLGYSFQ
+1005 FLKCDNITLGYSFD

-1025 NYNGID
+1025 NYSGLS
-1031 GRIYVSATNV
+1031 GRIYASATNV

-1047 EGIDPEVGG
+1047 EGIDPEVFPDKDHW

-1066 FTLQLGVN
+1066 FTVQVGLN